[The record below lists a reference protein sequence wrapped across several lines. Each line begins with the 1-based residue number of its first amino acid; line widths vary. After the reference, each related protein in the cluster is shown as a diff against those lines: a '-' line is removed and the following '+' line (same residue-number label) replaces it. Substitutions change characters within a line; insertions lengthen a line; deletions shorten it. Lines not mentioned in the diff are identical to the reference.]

1 MKFLLFT
8 ALFLTHNAFAQ
19 KYFHSFEGK
28 FYDQSIEIKSQTAKE
43 LVVEVTFES
52 SETCAC
58 DPELTVTLHK
68 TPKGNYSGHPYGHKD
83 KLITAWVEDGK
94 VQKFT
99 AKDDEF
105 GCCSIGEGV
114 YLRKEQK

>member
-1 MKFLLFT
+1 MKLLLFI
-8 ALFLTHNAFAQ
+8 ALLLTQNAFAQ

-28 FYDQSIEIKSQTAKE
+28 FYDQSIEIKNQKAKE

-52 SETCAC
+52 PETCAC

-68 TPKGNYSGHPYGHKD
+68 TPKGNYSGHPYGDKS
-83 KLITAWVEDGK
+83 KLITAWVSDGK
-94 VQKFT
+94 VQRFT
-99 AKDDEF
+99 VQYDEF

-114 YLRKEQK
+114 YLRKQQN

>member
-1 MKFLLFT
+1 MKFLLFI
-8 ALFLTHNAFAQ
+8 ALLLTHNAFAQ

-52 SETCAC
+52 SERCAC
-58 DPELTVTLHK
+58 EPKETFTLHK
-68 TPKGNYSGHPYGHKD
+68 TPKGNYAGHPYGEKGN
-83 KLITAWVEDGK
+83 LITAWVSNGN
-94 VQKFT
+94 VQRFT
-99 AKDDEF
+99 VKYDYF

-114 YLRKEQK
+114 YLRKHKK